1 MVCFPEYIFSKFIVV
16 VSYLT
21 DQCFI
26 LLKSWPFVLL
36 LVIFLFKLELKH
48 FLSGIESVETG
59 NTKLKL
65 KQGKT
70 DNQGLLNNS
79 SLLTKVEEKGSTTN
93 NTKVP
98 LPPFPAGDFKAVID
112 EREKELRE
120 WISKVPYFEQDTL
133 IRELASFQLAV
144 EYERIY
150 KIIFKSQIDLLQRL
164 EGMKDT
170 LSREASMEY
179 YKESKKKYPQAYL
192 NFTFDNWLAFL
203 TSSSLVIEENS
214 SLQITNNGRAFLT
227 YIIVQR
233 QYDITLKS
241 L

>member
-36 LVIFLFKLELKH
+36 LIVFLFRKELKLL
-48 FLSGIESVETG
+48 FLNLKSAKIG
-59 NTKLKL
+59 NAKIIL
-65 KQGKT
+65 KQGNPDANGLVKQNPLLQEAQTTEKNKKT
-70 DNQGLLNNS
+70 
-79 SLLTKVEEKGSTTN
+79 E
-93 NTKVP
+93 
-98 LPPFPAGDFKAVID
+98 LPPFPPGVFKEVMD
-112 EREKELRE
+112 EREKQLKE
-120 WISKVPYFEQDTL
+120 WISKFPYKENDSL

-150 KIIFKSQIDLLQRL
+150 HLIFKSQIDLLQRL

-170 LSREASMEY
+170 LSREEAMEY
-179 YKESKKKYPQAYL
+179 YKESKKKYPQAYF

-203 TSSSLVIEENS
+203 TTSSLVLEEKS
-214 SLQITNNGRAFLT
+214 FLKITNNGRAFLT